1 MLRVAVFVVTATL
14 VGCAAQGPMDEW
26 HLSQKQAI
34 AIANGA
40 LAANRFEPS
49 RYRWHQR
56 VWRYTDTRDWF
67 IEFSPRYPGPG
78 GEDVLV
84 VFNDQSRKMTVR
96 PTGVRWSGGTRTV
109 VPEFGGLNGPL
120 WR

>member
-1 MLRVAVFVVTATL
+1 
-14 VGCAAQGPMDEW
+14 MDGW
-26 HLSQKQAI
+26 HLSEKQAI

-40 LAANRFEPS
+40 LAANGFEPS
-49 RYRWHQR
+49 KYRWHQQ

-67 IEFSPRYPGPG
+67 IDFSPRYPGPG

-84 VFNDQSRKMTVR
+84 VLNDESRKATVR